1 MELVS
6 RGERE
11 HRFSRAG
18 EGSQIPMGWVA
29 GLKASMNEVVAT
41 AMKEQSR
48 RITKLSALSLV
59 AGRSTSGAMQMAST
73 QSTQNTAAAT
83 RRNLT
88 MVA

>member
-11 HRFSRAG
+11 FRFSRAG

-29 GLKASMNEVVAT
+29 GKALMNEVVAT